1 VGRGGEKEMCERE
14 EAMLETM
21 ETLIQEREG
30 EREMDSE
37 RQRERETEREMESER
52 ERERD
57 KEREREKA
65 REKERTRER
74 EGERERERER
84 EKGGG
89 RKGGEGEKV
98 VSMAQLLVYICVYIY
113 PLTHKPRRNRPST
126 TYVITDNVIHNFWNK
141 YVHTY
146 VYLHPY
152 CVGTDQVLT
161 MH

>member
-1 VGRGGEKEMCERE
+1 MGRGGEKEMRERE

-21 ETLIQEREG
+21 GTFVKEKEG

-74 EGERERERER
+74 EGEREREREQ

-89 RKGGEGEKV
+89 RKGEEGEKV

-141 YVHTY
+141 YVHTC
-146 VYLHPY
+146 VY
-152 CVGTDQVLT
+152 
-161 MH
+161 